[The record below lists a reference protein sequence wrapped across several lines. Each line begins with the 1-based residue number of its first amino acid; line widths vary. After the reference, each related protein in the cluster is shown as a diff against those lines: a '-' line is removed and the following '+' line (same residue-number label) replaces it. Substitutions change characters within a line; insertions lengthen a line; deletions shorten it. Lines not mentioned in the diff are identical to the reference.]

1 MYEIFIYSFLKKI
14 LLFIKNF
21 NFYPIFQSMDE
32 NINIEPVIAKPD
44 EILTGNVEKVAE
56 LINKYLPVEGSRLE
70 VQESKKVSN
79 IDRVHS
85 PVPIESRNA

>member
-1 MYEIFIYSFLKKI
+1 ME
-14 LLFIKNF
+14 
-21 NFYPIFQSMDE
+21 E

>member
-1 MYEIFIYSFLKKI
+1 MYEIFIYSFLKEI
-14 LLFIKNF
+14 SHFIKNF